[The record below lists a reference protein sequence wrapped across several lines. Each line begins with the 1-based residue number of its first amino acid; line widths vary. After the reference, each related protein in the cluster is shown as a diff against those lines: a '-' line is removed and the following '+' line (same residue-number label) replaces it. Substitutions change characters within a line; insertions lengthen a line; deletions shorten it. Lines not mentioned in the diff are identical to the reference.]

1 MEAGRA
7 LLQRIANNREAT
19 LHAAVED
26 GWLQFVVRAL
36 RHADSQDVDE
46 LSCGGFVVCESTTEI
61 RRLMITL
68 LCWENLAHV
77 RLLSRWR
84 GVFCVEKWLFV
95 HCSLLKRIA

>member
-26 GWLQFVVRAL
+26 GWLRFVVRAL

-46 LSCGGFVVCESTTEI
+46 CPVAVLSCANRRQKFVV
-61 RRLMITL
+61 
-68 LCWENLAHV
+68 
-77 RLLSRWR
+77 
-84 GVFCVEKWLFV
+84 
-95 HCSLLKRIA
+95 